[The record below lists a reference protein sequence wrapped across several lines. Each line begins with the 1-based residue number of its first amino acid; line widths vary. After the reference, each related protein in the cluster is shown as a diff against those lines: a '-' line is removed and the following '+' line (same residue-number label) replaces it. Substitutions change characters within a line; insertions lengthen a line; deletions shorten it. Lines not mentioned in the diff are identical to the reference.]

1 MVSNPTSFVTVSS
14 LSTLPHSFARLTGIS
29 IEEINANR
37 LELAAKYAVRWN
49 VVVVLKGA
57 ATVIGCPDGT
67 VYVNKTGCEAMATGG
82 CGDVLTG
89 IIAGLAAQGVSL
101 QEATLCGVFLHGL
114 AGEYVA
120 DGKVGLAAGEIANF
134 LPEAREDVFEML
146 DTEELVYNHAVK
158 VIE

>member
-1 MVSNPTSFVTVSS
+1 
-14 LSTLPHSFARLTGIS
+14 
-29 IEEINANR
+29 
-37 LELAAKYAVRWN
+37 
-49 VVVVLKGA
+49 
-57 ATVIGCPDGT
+57 
-67 VYVNKTGCEAMATGG
+67 MATGG

-114 AGEYVA
+114 AGEYAA
-120 DGKVGLAAGEIANF
+120 DGKVGLAAGEIADF
-134 LPEAREDVFEML
+134 LPQAREDVFEMV

>member
-1 MVSNPTSFVTVSS
+1 MKRKFSRVGNKEFLIRLKAVCTLLIDKVIRVKLFTHLQCKHQVFFLFQVDKVAK
-14 LSTLPHSFARLTGIS
+14 LSILIR
-29 IEEINANR
+29 
-37 LELAAKYAVRWN
+37 
-49 VVVVLKGA
+49 
-57 ATVIGCPDGT
+57 PDGK
-67 VYVNKTGCEAMATGG
+67 VYINSTGTPAMATPGS
-82 CGDVLTG
+82 GDVLTG

-114 AGEYVA
+114 AGEYAA

-134 LPEAREDVFEML
+134 LPEARADVFEML